1 MYFKVVKKIDY
12 SSPEWHDYI
21 IWRNYN
27 FEKFESV
34 DTILNESLFTP
45 ETQEDWLNVY
55 HEDFMTDII
64 TNFDY
69 ANNVKQ
75 KIANSRIQIFCELEE
90 DFTTQLL
97 GYDILDGY
105 FSYSLLTNF
114 GNDIKTVN
122 SHLSK
127 IGLIKDINIVE
138 QAFEWFQ
145 KNMGNDNH
153 VFNSK
158 IVKVFSPI

>member
-1 MYFKVVKKIDY
+1 VYFKVVKKIDY

-45 ETQEDWLNVY
+45 ETEEDWLNVY

-75 KIANSRIQIFCELEE
+75 KIAKPRIQIFCELEE

-97 GYDILDGY
+97 GYDILDRE

-127 IGLIKDINIVE
+127 IGLIKNLNIVE

-145 KNMGNDNH
+145 KYMNNDSH